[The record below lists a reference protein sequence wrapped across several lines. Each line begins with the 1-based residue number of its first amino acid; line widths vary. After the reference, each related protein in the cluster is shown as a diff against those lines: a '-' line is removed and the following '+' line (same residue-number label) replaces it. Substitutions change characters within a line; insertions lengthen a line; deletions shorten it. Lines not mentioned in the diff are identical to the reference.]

1 LEEARA
7 QEQAEDFA
15 RQEKLLKLVSDE
27 LSRNTT
33 RVVSNAVKTEIIS
46 SVLPALENITKQEVK
61 AALNDQVTR
70 VFADVLGQVWFTT
83 FRCYSP

>member
-70 VFADVLGQVWFTT
+70 VFADVLGQV
-83 FRCYSP
+83 